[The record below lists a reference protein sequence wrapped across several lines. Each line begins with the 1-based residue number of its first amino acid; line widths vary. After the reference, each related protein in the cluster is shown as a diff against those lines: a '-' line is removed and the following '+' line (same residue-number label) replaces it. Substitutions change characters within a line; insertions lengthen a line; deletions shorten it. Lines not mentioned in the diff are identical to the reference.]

1 MKSILKENDCSAAIQ
16 SKEFVSKTENS
27 KVECAFA
34 QALLIA
40 GVAVSHIDYVKKDSA
55 YLMWQSLEE
64 NFMKKSTVGT
74 LFLRRKLSEIKYD
87 EKKAALQDHSRNGK
101 NFNEL
106 DDAEVKLTEEERKG
120 RQQRKKIHLT
130 A

>member
-1 MKSILKENDCSAAIQ
+1 MKSILKENDCLAAIE
-16 SKEFVSKTENS
+16 SKAFVSKTENS
-27 KVECAFA
+27 KVESKA

-40 GVAVSHIDYVKKDSA
+40 GVADSHIDYVKKDSA

-87 EKKAALQDHSRNGK
+87 EKKATLQDHIVEMERI
-101 NFNEL
+101 
-106 DDAEVKLTEEERKG
+106 LTN
-120 RQQRKKIHLT
+120 
-130 A
+130 